1 MIYHYNN
8 FFVKILKGVN
18 LMKNQFFKVLG
29 LLSLPALVFA
39 QDKLSSGD
47 TAWMLVAT
55 AFVMLMTPAGLA
67 LFYGGMT
74 RNKNVLNTMGMSL
87 IAFAVGTLVWVV
99 AGYSIAFGEG
109 DFIGTGKILLSGIT
123 SDTLSGT
130 IPELLFVAFQ
140 GTFAAI
146 AVAIASGSMI
156 ERVKFST
163 FIIFSALWIL
173 AVYAPITHWAWGG
186 GESLNF
192 DEMDFA
198 GGTVV
203 HINAGVA
210 GFVVAMI
217 LGRRKDY
224 GEVALKPFSPVLTVL
239 GAALLWFGWF
249 GFNAGSQVAADGIAG
264 NAFLITNVAASL
276 GVIGWLSAEYMV
288 YKKPTLVGGASG
300 AISGLVAITPASG
313 SAGVTGAIIIG
324 LVGGIV
330 GFIGVSKVKKL
341 FRVDDSLDA
350 FWVHGLVGIWGSIAT
365 AIFIAPYLMADNYNM
380 SSQLVSQIQA
390 IVLTVVYSG
399 IVTAIVY
406 FIASLLTDGGRVDEE
421 IEFTGL
427 DEKVHGEKALNL

>member
-1 MIYHYNN
+1 
-8 FFVKILKGVN
+8 
-18 LMKNQFFKVLG
+18 MKNKFIALIT
-29 LLSLPALVFA
+29 LLSLPIIASAEDVLN
-39 QDKLSSGD
+39 SGD

-74 RNKNVLNTMGMSL
+74 RSKNVLNTMGMSL
-87 IAFAVGTLVWVV
+87 IAFAVGTLVWVI

-109 DFIGTGKILLSGIT
+109 DFFGTGKILLAGIT
-123 SDTLSGT
+123 DQSLTGT

-163 FIIFSALWIL
+163 FTIFVALWIL
-173 AVYAPITHWAWGG
+173 AVYAPVTHWAWGG
-186 GESLNF
+186 GETLNF
-192 DEMDFA
+192 GEMDFA

-217 LGRRKDY
+217 LGKRKGY
-224 GEVALKPFSPVLTVL
+224 GTSAMKPFSPVFAVL
-239 GAALLWFGWF
+239 GAVLLWFGWF

-276 GVIGWLSAEYMV
+276 GVIGWLIAEYVV
-288 YKKPTLVGGASG
+288 YKTPTLIGGASG
-300 AISGLVAITPASG
+300 AVAGLVAITPASG
-313 SAGVTGAIIIG
+313 SAGVTDAIIIG
-324 LVGGIV
+324 LVGGII
-330 GFIGVSKVKKL
+330 GFIGVSKLKKM
-341 FRVDDSLDA
+341 FKVDDSLDA

-365 AIFIAPYLMADNYNM
+365 AIFIAPYLMADDYNM
-380 SSQLVSQIQA
+380 GAQLLAQLKA
-390 IVLTVVYSG
+390 IGLTIAYSAT
-399 IVTAIVY
+399 VTAIVFY
-406 FIASLLTDGGRVDEE
+406 IASALTGGGRVDEE
-421 IEFTGL
+421 TEHRGL
-427 DEKVHGEKALNL
+427 DEAVHGEKGMNI

>member
-1 MIYHYNN
+1 
-8 FFVKILKGVN
+8 
-18 LMKNQFFKVLG
+18 MKNKTFLTFLAM
-29 LLSLPALVFA
+29 LILPVAAMADDTLN
-39 QDKLSSGD
+39 SGD

-99 AGYSIAFGEG
+99 AGYGIAFGDG
-109 DFIGTGKILLSGIT
+109 DFIGTNKFLLAGIT
-123 SDTLSGT
+123 DKTLSGT

-163 FIIFSALWIL
+163 YTIFVALWIL
-173 AVYAPITHWAWGG
+173 VVYAPITHWAWGG
-186 GESLNF
+186 GTTLNF
-192 DEMDFA
+192 GEMDFA

-217 LGRRKDY
+217 LGKRKDY
-224 GEVALKPFSPVLTVL
+224 GKSAIKPFSPVLTVL

-249 GFNAGSQVAADGIAG
+249 GFNAGSEVAADGVAG
-264 NAFLITNVAASL
+264 NAFLITNVAAAL
-276 GVIGWLSAEYMV
+276 GVIGWLLVEYLF
-288 YKKPTLVGGASG
+288 YKKATLVGGASG
-300 AISGLVAITPASG
+300 AVAGLVAITPASG
-313 SAGVTGAIIIG
+313 SAGVVGAIIIG

-330 GFIGVSKVKKL
+330 GFIGVSKIKHMFK
-341 FRVDDSLDA
+341 VDDSLDA

-365 AIFIAPYLMADNYNM
+365 ALFIAPYLKADDFNLAT
-380 SSQLVSQIQA
+380 QLVAQFKA
-390 IVLTVVYSG
+390 IGLTIVYG
-399 IVTAIVY
+399 GVATAVVY
-406 FIASLLTDGGRVDEE
+406 FISAILTGGGRVSEE
-421 IEFTGL
+421 TEQMGL
-427 DEKVHGEKALNL
+427 DEATHGEKAINL